1 MTPSLWVQ
9 ETEAAKTLGL
19 AICTLRRMCSAGQ
32 LEPGAYW
39 IYSTDKINSP
49 VLYDIPAITDTLHL

>member
-9 ETEAAKTLGL
+9 EKEAAKPL
-19 AICTLRRMCSAGQ
+19 AWLLHPPQMCSAGQ

-39 IYSTDKINSP
+39 IFSTDKINSP
-49 VLYDIPAITDTLHL
+49 VLYDIPANTDTLHH